1 MKEGNRY
8 FRAIVW
14 GYALLLVFF
23 GLFTGRVNLLF
34 FGENV
39 QVTFSYYAHAAEI
52 GQVCCL
58 VFAAMLSFWRR
69 SVAEKIVP
77 HAALVLLVAGYALTL
92 YQAIG
97 VGLPLWLSVVA
108 GALFGAGQGAC
119 FLCWFVVY
127 ARLTTGEVVRVMV
140 ASTMLSG
147 VILLGV
153 GLLPDTVMLFS
164 VLSVVVAACCAL
176 TYYCLGVV
184 TEQVEVKARER
195 DRAEGGRLDDGRR
208 FWSWLFL
215 ERRSLLCLV
224 AIAFVCGAQRVISLE
239 GFLPQSAVQSLF
251 SVGYIGGA
259 FVFWATGKFSGAK
272 NSYYGIYSALL
283 VVMAT
288 CGVLSSVQSV
298 EVQTILY
305 AVDNIAFALVSMCM
319 IMTALKAVS
328 GFWRNPLFVGGIICG
343 AMYFAIQFGRMVCML
358 IAENNGMDAIGILI
372 VSVIILYVLALAA
385 ISSGLFFR
393 QAAKSGGVME
403 PAKLS
408 EGGGGG
414 DDPVRRVVISVA
426 NVTEDE
432 LRGNPVY
439 RAKYKLTDREID
451 AAVLLLAGYN
461 AADIAKILTISVNT
475 VKTHLKN
482 LYAKMDVHNR
492 RELVELL
499 NEIEKDA

>member
-58 VFAAMLSFWRR
+58 VFAAILSFWRR

-184 TEQVEVKARER
+184 TEQVEEKARER

-224 AIAFVCGAQRVISLE
+224 AIALCVARSVISLKDSFFAPI
-239 GFLPQSAVQSLF
+239 GCAIPFLR
-251 SVGYIGGA
+251 
-259 FVFWATGKFSGAK
+259 WATSVARRFLG
-272 NSYYGIYSALL
+272 YGQ
-283 VVMAT
+283 V
-288 CGVLSSVQSV
+288 
-298 EVQTILY
+298 
-305 AVDNIAFALVSMCM
+305 
-319 IMTALKAVS
+319 
-328 GFWRNPLFVGGIICG
+328 
-343 AMYFAIQFGRMVCML
+343 FGREEQL
-358 IAENNGMDAIGILI
+358 LWH
-372 VSVIILYVLALAA
+372 
-385 ISSGLFFR
+385 LF
-393 QAAKSGGVME
+393 
-403 PAKLS
+403 
-408 EGGGGG
+408 
-414 DDPVRRVVISVA
+414 RVA
-426 NVTEDE
+426 CG
-432 LRGNPVY
+432 RGNVRCALRFKAWKCRPFCT
-439 RAKYKLTDREID
+439 RLT
-451 AAVLLLAGYN
+451 
-461 AADIAKILTISVNT
+461 T
-475 VKTHLKN
+475 
-482 LYAKMDVHNR
+482 
-492 RELVELL
+492 
-499 NEIEKDA
+499 

>member
-239 GFLPQSAVQSLF
+239 
-251 SVGYIGGA
+251 
-259 FVFWATGKFSGAK
+259 
-272 NSYYGIYSALL
+272 
-283 VVMAT
+283 
-288 CGVLSSVQSV
+288 
-298 EVQTILY
+298 
-305 AVDNIAFALVSMCM
+305 
-319 IMTALKAVS
+319 
-328 GFWRNPLFVGGIICG
+328 
-343 AMYFAIQFGRMVCML
+343 
-358 IAENNGMDAIGILI
+358 
-372 VSVIILYVLALAA
+372 
-385 ISSGLFFR
+385 
-393 QAAKSGGVME
+393 
-403 PAKLS
+403 
-408 EGGGGG
+408 
-414 DDPVRRVVISVA
+414 
-426 NVTEDE
+426 
-432 LRGNPVY
+432 
-439 RAKYKLTDREID
+439 
-451 AAVLLLAGYN
+451 
-461 AADIAKILTISVNT
+461 
-475 VKTHLKN
+475 
-482 LYAKMDVHNR
+482 
-492 RELVELL
+492 
-499 NEIEKDA
+499 